1 MSISVASKSVAAIFT
16 DPDSVSTK
24 RLAWAF
30 GCAKKDSDEEIAL
43 YKALRERF
51 AKLIAEAEQRR

>member
-1 MSISVASKSVAAIFT
+1 MSGTIKPQIAAIFA
-16 DPDSVSTK
+16 DPGSVSVK

-43 YKALRERF
+43 YKALVEKVRSILAERGDP
-51 AKLIAEAEQRR
+51 